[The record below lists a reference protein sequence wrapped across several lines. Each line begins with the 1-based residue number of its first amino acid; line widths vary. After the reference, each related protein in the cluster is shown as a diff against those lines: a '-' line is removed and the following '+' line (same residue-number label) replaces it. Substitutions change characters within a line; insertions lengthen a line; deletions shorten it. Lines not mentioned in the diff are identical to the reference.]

1 MFNILINLFNR
12 KFLHY
17 DAHAFLNFDMAAMAI
32 FVFLNRSFL
41 HRQQLNLGIL
51 FRDSRHSQT
60 CARGTLFAWPSQQ
73 KSAKKGALLCPGA
86 LLSARPQQQLFS
98 IQQKCKDASKLFYH
112 ISRFRRTYN
121 YPFVCPQHR
130 CILAPIKE
138 PVCAFALL
146 PDKFNYRSIQI

>member
-73 KSAKKGALLCPGA
+73 KSAKKGDIVVSWSFVIGPSTTTTFFHLTKMQRCLETI
-86 LLSARPQQQLFS
+86 LSYIPL
-98 IQQKCKDASKLFYH
+98 
-112 ISRFRRTYN
+112 
-121 YPFVCPQHR
+121 
-130 CILAPIKE
+130 
-138 PVCAFALL
+138 
-146 PDKFNYRSIQI
+146 